1 MIKNIVFDIGNVIL
15 RYDPFSYL
23 LSQYD
28 DYSQI
33 EYVYKNVFNSKEWL
47 ELDRGTLDY
56 KKASEIISKKT
67 KLKKEDILYDL
78 NNWKY
83 KSMGKIESTNLFID
97 KLKDSNKYNLYL
109 LSNFHEDAFNYVKKK
124 YDFVDKF
131 DGGVISYREKL
142 LKPEEAIYI
151 KLLSK
156 YNLKA
161 EESIFIDDS
170 KANIDKAIEL
180 GFEGV
185 VFSDT
190 SDILKIIE
198 KLS

>member
-109 LSNFHEDAFNYVKKK
+109 LSSFHEDAFNYVKKK